1 MARRIKKAKISFV
14 SLVSRGANNLPVI
27 YKSADNSLS
36 LQTLSKLDD
45 QGELLAVVYAP
56 EIRDTQGD
64 IASAE
69 VIKDAAYGFLAG
81 DGGVDIMHDGRKL
94 EPKDAFVAESFIV
107 QKGDS
112 RFAGW
117 TDLDGKPVELAGSWA
132 TVIKIENPEL
142 RKLYREGKW
151 NGVSMGGTAVVEEDK
166 TNKIDK
172 FVEAFLDKFTD
183 KEKQMTPTE
192 LEAAI
197 AKANAPLQT
206 ALTDLI
212 KALAPK
218 QDAKPEAK
226 PEAKKAPVYTG
237 KPDDDVAL
245 AKHARALELH
255 ALQVEADLTTSE
267 GIAAYRTALADLKK
281 KHAEEDAE
289 LRKSKGSNQPEEG
302 SDVPGVPNLTLLRKN
317 DAELLAAGREVGR
330 AISGKKKEA

>member
-56 EIRDTQGD
+56 EMRDTQGD

-81 DGGVDIMHDGRKL
+81 EGGVDIMHDGRKL

-107 QKGDS
+107 QKGDA
-112 RFAGW
+112 RFSGW
-117 TDLDGKPVELAGSWA
+117 TDLDGNAVELAGSWA

-142 RKLYREGKW
+142 RRLYREGKW

-166 TNKIDK
+166 SNKIDK
-172 FVEAFLDKFTD
+172 FVEAFLDTFKD

-197 AKANAPLQT
+197 AKANAPVLT
-206 ALTDLI
+206 ALTGLVE
-212 KALAPK
+212 ALTKK
-218 QDAKPEAK
+218 QEQPKPEQK
-226 PEAKKAPVYTG
+226 LEAKKAPAYTG

-255 ALQVEADLTTSE
+255 ALQVEADLNSAE
-267 GIAAYRTALADLKK
+267 GIATYRAALAELKK
-281 KHAEEDAE
+281 KHADEDAE
-289 LRKSKGSNQPEEG
+289 LRKSKSTNQPEEG
-302 SDVPGVPNLTLLRKN
+302 DESAPEAGTLLMKKSDR
-317 DAELLAAGREVGR
+317 DLMAAGRELF
-330 AISGKKKEA
+330 AKKKGA